1 MTVNYLNYF
10 SHEQKSQCDI
20 GKDNL
25 KRSYTLFLNIKK
37 LSMTAKQIEKIINT
51 CLKYQIENYSINPD
65 GSIDVDENVKLQE
78 MELSEL
84 PLIFNKV
91 SGNFNCFRNK
101 LTSLVGSPKHVAGD
115 FYCYDNPL
123 VSLVGCPETIMGSC
137 YISGTPIQNLVGCP
151 SYVGGTFSFNVSMHS
166 TFSGDTDLEIYDD
179 IYLNISDDI
188 DTTIRE
194 NYISETR
201 LPWEFIENIQHLKLI
216 LKYQRYF
223 EIWNND
229 LTLNI
234 ENFQVLIAEIKD
246 GLL

>member
-1 MTVNYLNYF
+1 MIAEQVEREIKRICFKYKINNYF
-10 SHEQKSQCDI
+10 
-20 GKDNL
+20 
-25 KRSYTLFLNIKK
+25 
-37 LSMTAKQIEKIINT
+37 
-51 CLKYQIENYSINPD
+51 INPD
-65 GSIDVDENVKLQE
+65 GSIDVDGNVKLHE
-78 MELSEL
+78 MNLTEI
-84 PLIFNKV
+84 PLIFNRV

-101 LTSLVGSPKHVAGD
+101 LTSLVGSPKHVGGD

-123 VSLVGCPETIMGSC
+123 VSLVGCPETIIGSC
-137 YISGTPIQNLVGCP
+137 YISGTPLQNLVGCP
-151 SYVGGTFSFNVSMHS
+151 LYVGGTFSFDVSMHS
-166 TFSGDTDLEIYDD
+166 TFSGNTDIEINDD

-201 LPWEFIENIQHLKLI
+201 LPWEFIENLNNLKLI

-223 EIWNND
+223 EIWNDD
-229 LTLNI
+229 LTLNT